1 MEKWQ
6 NLTDL
11 PLSWARG
18 IKPSSCWSQ
27 PTLKVLCYEKHGT
40 RGLSNFYFDI
50 DVLTQFIARDGVLA
64 ELAEQTGEKRQL
76 ERIAAAAA
84 AATDAAAAD
93 ANAQTS
99 DAGTSHA
106 VGEVAKGKKRSS

>member
-6 NLTDL
+6 NLTNL

-18 IKPSSCWSQ
+18 IKPSSYQSH
-27 PTLKVLCYEKHGT
+27 PTLKVLCYQKH
-40 RGLSNFYFDI
+40 GLSNFYFDF

-84 AATDAAAAD
+84 AATDAAD

-99 DAGTSHA
+99 DVGTSHP
-106 VGEVAKGKKRSS
+106 VGEGAKSKKRNS